1 MLANIVNFL
10 FHQKSPLN
18 SEDFFII
25 YRVEKRK
32 NINFHFDSIG
42 FRNAT
47 SFVMLTEFTTE
58 KHRAKIGVG
67 SFYFWVA
74 GLMVLPLIG
83 YFVTEWRYLLLATA
97 CFAIPCLF
105 TWW

>member
-1 MLANIVNFL
+1 MRIFL
-10 FHQKSPLN
+10 LYIELRKGRIL
-18 SEDFFII
+18 II
-25 YRVEKRK
+25 
-32 NINFHFDSIG
+32 HFDSIG

-83 YFVTEWRYLLLATA
+83 YFVTEWRYFLLATA